1 MIFTP
6 YYDIVRWRTQDLS
19 YERRTPAGG
28 SGGSRIFLGG
38 GGGANSQSW
47 CANLFFSEKLH
58 ENERI
63 WTPKRGGESL
73 APSLDPPL
81 EGINPILYFPK
92 NTTELKKIWSVRCA
106 RVRPIKST
114 TVVLIFEARTN

>member
-19 YERRTPAGG
+19 YERSTPTGR
-28 SGGSRIFLGG
+28 SGGSRIFPG
-38 GGGANSQSW
+38 GGGANSQSG
-47 CANLFFSEKLH
+47 CTNLFLSEKLH

-63 WTPKRGGESL
+63 WTPKGCESL

-81 EGINPILYFPK
+81 EGINSIFCIISQKYHGIKENL
-92 NTTELKKIWSVRCA
+92 VRK
-106 RVRPIKST
+106 VRPG
-114 TVVLIFEARTN
+114 APH